1 MSKDKG
7 PSNYKNFSGTNQ
19 IFNPYNN
26 NSSGCEMRDTIHD
39 IEKRLMHEI
48 TRVVVEALDI
58 GWSDRESFR
67 RVLNTAIQREVK
79 QLLLQYQD
87 FSVDYI
93 GKEINQRF
101 GINEEVEFGHAL
113 HAKLKN
119 HFETLKKLISGAIF
133 VGEPD
138 CQDDC
143 DKRETC
149 REPFLGRDGGP
160 DD

>member
-1 MSKDKG
+1 MSKDNKC
-7 PSNYKNFSGTNQ
+7 PSDYRNFSGTNQ

-26 NSSGCEMRDTIHD
+26 NSGGCEISSPIHD

-67 RVLNTAIQREVK
+67 RVLNTAIQREIR

-87 FSVDYI
+87 FSVDYL
-93 GKEINQRF
+93 GKEINRKF
-101 GINEEVEFGHAL
+101 SINEEVEFGHAL

-119 HFETLKKLISGAIF
+119 HFDAIEDLIHPPDQNPEETPEPKK
-133 VGEPD
+133 
-138 CQDDC
+138 
-143 DKRETC
+143 K
-149 REPFLGRDGGP
+149 
-160 DD
+160 

>member
-1 MSKDKG
+1 MSKDNKC
-7 PSNYKNFSGTNQ
+7 PSDYRNFSGTNQ
-19 IFNPYNN
+19 IFNPYG
-26 NSSGCEMRDTIHD
+26 SGLNTCEISNPIHD

-58 GWSDRESFR
+58 GWGDRESFR
-67 RVLNTAIQREVK
+67 RVLNAATQREVK

-101 GINEEVEFGHAL
+101 GITEEVEFGHAL

-119 HFETLKKLISGAIF
+119 HFDAIEDLIHPPDQNPEETSEPKK
-133 VGEPD
+133 
-138 CQDDC
+138 
-143 DKRETC
+143 K
-149 REPFLGRDGGP
+149 
-160 DD
+160 